1 MSTTTTEAAPKK
13 PRSPF
18 RPMKLSAL
26 DERMMTCQ
34 PGGYPWDDWR
44 ARALAAGVGD
54 QLAWAGRAVMREAY
68 NHDWPKRLQRE
79 CGWSDDGAAMLELAL
94 KHPEKAKQRWEWL
107 EATDGGRYFG
117 NL

>member
-79 CGWSDDGAAMLELAL
+79 CGWSDDGAAMLAL